1 MVIGLGKHGHRAGQH
16 RRAHGTAM
24 LAYNDAVSVTRRTK
38 SDTRPGALER
48 LTIGGVKVV
57 YLSAPIE
64 SVDVLAGLT
73 PAERAVAR
81 LAAAGCSNAD
91 IGRARGSSARTIANQ
106 LASIYRKVGVGSR
119 AELIAL
125 LER

>member
-1 MVIGLGKHGHRAGQH
+1 MRK
-16 RRAHGTAM
+16 
-24 LAYNDAVSVTRRTK
+24 TK
-38 SDTRPGALER
+38 SDTRPGSLER
-48 LTIGGVKVV
+48 LTIGGLKVV

-81 LAAAGCSNAD
+81 LAAAGSSNAD

-125 LER
+125 LGR